1 MSFFPLPDVPFDLS
15 QHRILVTNDD
25 GYNAAGIEFLEQAA
39 RRLTDDVWVVAP
51 EYEQS
56 GTGHSLTLTQPLRFR
71 QVGERRFAVRGT
83 PTDCV
88 LLAVNKIIPGKR
100 PTLVLS
106 GVNRGANMGEDVTY
120 SGTVAA
126 AMEGTLLG
134 IPSIALSQS
143 VYPGATEID
152 WRGCEDAME
161 QVIRWLVSVGW
172 GAEILMNVN
181 FPDARRGAVTEMEV
195 TVQGQRDPA
204 DIQFDQRVDTRGE
217 TYYWIGYRRSREHL
231 VDETDIKAVREGR
244 VSVTPLHL
252 DLTHEKARASLR
264 KAAAEVTRRV

>member
-1 MSFFPLPDVPFDLS
+1 MAVYPLPDVAADLS
-15 QHRILVTNDD
+15 AHRILVTNDD
-25 GYNAAGIEFLEQAA
+25 GFTSEGIELLERAA
-39 RRLTDDVWVVAP
+39 RRLSDDVWLVAP

-71 QVGERRFAVRGT
+71 ALDERHFAVRGT

-88 LLAVNKIIPGKR
+88 LLAVNQIIEGRR

-106 GVNRGANMGEDVTY
+106 GVNRGANMGEDITY

-143 VYPGATEID
+143 IYPGATSID
-152 WRGCEDAME
+152 WGAASECLES
-161 QVIRWLVSVGW
+161 VVRWIVSVGW
-172 GAEILMNVN
+172 GREVLMNVN
-181 FPDARRGAVTEMEV
+181 FPDARRGAVTGMEI
-195 TVQGQRDPA
+195 TLQGQRDPA
-204 DIQFDQRVDTRGE
+204 DILFDERVDTRGQ
-217 TYYWIGYRRSREHL
+217 TYFWIGYRRSREELH
-231 VDETDIKAVREGR
+231 DDTDIKAVREGR

-252 DLTHEKARASLR
+252 DLTHIEARRLLQE
-264 KAAAEVTRRV
+264 AAEGLGGV

>member
-1 MSFFPLPDVPFDLS
+1 MSVFALPDVPFDLS
-15 QHRILVTNDD
+15 HHRILVTNDD
-25 GYNAAGIEFLEQAA
+25 GFGAPGIERLETIA
-39 RRLTDDVWVVAP
+39 RRLSDDVWVAAP

-71 QVGERRFAVRGT
+71 QMGERRFAVRGT

-100 PTLVLS
+100 PTLLLS
-106 GVNRGANMGEDVTY
+106 GFNRGANMGEDVTY

-143 VYPGATEID
+143 VYPGATDID
-152 WRGCEDAME
+152 WAGAEDGAE
-161 QVIRWLVSVGW
+161 QVIRWLASVGW
-172 GAEILMNVN
+172 PPEVLMNVN
-181 FPDARRGAVTEMEV
+181 FPDARRGKVTQMEIV
-195 TVQGQRDPA
+195 VQGQRDPA
-204 DIQFDQRVDTRGE
+204 DIQFEQRVDTRGE
-217 TYYWIGYRRSREHL
+217 TYFWIGYRRSREHL
-231 VDETDIKAVREGR
+231 VEGTDIKAVREGR

-252 DLTHEKARASLR
+252 DLTHTATMTALEQAARAPGHD
-264 KAAAEVTRRV
+264 